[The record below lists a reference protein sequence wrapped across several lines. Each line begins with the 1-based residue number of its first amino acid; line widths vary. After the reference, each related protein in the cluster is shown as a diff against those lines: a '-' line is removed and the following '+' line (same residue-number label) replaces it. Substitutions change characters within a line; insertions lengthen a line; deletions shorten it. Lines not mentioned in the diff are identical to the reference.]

1 LLGKSMLV
9 ESRADFRYDAP
20 VLLPCGLAVLAVVLG
35 LALGLTRS
43 RALVGPLRS
52 FALSAALVVVVSHL
66 VPEALSELGAPGL
79 FVFTL
84 SLVGPAW
91 IRLVRAEHEH
101 SHGGHGALGA
111 GYAGLMLHHVGDG
124 LGLGAYTSLPG
135 GALAHFSVLL
145 ALVVHTVPLV
155 AVVTFAYR
163 SVGGARAA
171 LTRSAGLALA
181 SVLGVLASGLVP
193 EELSHRL
200 SAWIAAAVAGL
211 LLHVVTH
218 DLARDLP
225 ASILGRAADWFG
237 AALGVGVS
245 VFGSMQEHAEHAGH
259 AEHAEHAAGP
269 AAALLEVALTAA
281 PALLLALA
289 LLAFVRAPEGPLG
302 RAAASLF
309 GPARGFD
316 GLVLAAL
323 LIGPAF
329 GLGYAAGSL
338 VVLGV
343 VVGARWLAH
352 DEVPSERALRLA
364 EYGPWL
370 VTGVV
375 LAAVLKA
382 GLSAG
387 ALVTVPAPLALLV
400 AALSALPARIPV
412 VAAVPVAAALIER
425 GLYPGAALALVLLG
439 PLPVVSWFERAPR
452 ASDAV
457 RLSFSAAAL
466 GALVAVLVGF
476 GLGHGLSLVAL
487 LPPAF
492 SLGFLALVLV
502 PLLPVAWSRG
512 PRGFVASVFPSHD
525 TAST

>member
-1 LLGKSMLV
+1 MLV

-35 LALGLTRS
+35 LVLGLTRS

-79 FVFTL
+79 LVFTL
-84 SLVGPAW
+84 SLAGPAW
-91 IRLVRAEHEH
+91 IRVVRAEQEH
-101 SHGGHGALGA
+101 AHGGHGALGA
-111 GYAGLMLHHVGDG
+111 GYAGLLLHHVGDG

-155 AVVTFAYR
+155 AVVTFAFR
-163 SVGGARAA
+163 SISGPRAA
-171 LTRSAGLALA
+171 VMRSAGLALA
-181 SVLGVLASGLVP
+181 SVLGVLGSGLVP
-193 EELSHRL
+193 AELSHRL

-225 ASILGRAADWFG
+225 ANTLGRVADWLG

-245 VFGSMQEHAEHAGH
+245 LLGAAAEHVEQTADVEHAVHAG
-259 AEHAEHAAGP
+259 
-269 AAALLEVALTAA
+269 AA
-281 PALLLALA
+281 PALLEAALTSAPALVLA
-289 LLAFVRAPEGPLG
+289 LLLLVFMKVPRGPLG
-302 RAAASLF
+302 RAAASAF
-309 GPARGFD
+309 GPARGLD
-316 GLVLAAL
+316 GVVLSAL
-323 LIGPAF
+323 LIGPTF
-329 GLGYAAGSL
+329 GLGYAAGLL

-343 VVGARWLAH
+343 IIGARWLSH
-352 DEVPSERALRLA
+352 DELAGEPLLRIA

-375 LAAVLKA
+375 LASVLKA
-382 GLSAG
+382 GLHAG
-387 ALVTVPAPLALLV
+387 ALALVPVPLALLV
-400 AALSALPARIPV
+400 AAVSALPARIPA
-412 VAAVPVAAALIER
+412 VAAVPVAAVLLER
-425 GLYPGAALALVLLG
+425 GLYPGAVLAFALLA
-439 PLPVVSWFERAPR
+439 PLPLPDWFARAPR
-452 ASDAV
+452 AADAL
-457 RLSFSAAAL
+457 RLALSSAAL
-466 GALVAVLVGF
+466 G
-476 GLGHGLSLVAL
+476 SLVAFLIGLGAGYGFSLTAL
-487 LPPAF
+487 LPVGVAW
-492 SLGFLALVLV
+492 GCLVLAIV

>member
-1 LLGKSMLV
+1 MLV

-66 VPEALSELGAPGL
+66 VPEALAELGAPGL

-91 IRLVRAEHEH
+91 IRLARAEHEH
-101 SHGGHGALGA
+101 AHGGHGALGA
-111 GYAGLMLHHVGDG
+111 GYAGLLLHHVGDG

-237 AALGVGVS
+237 AALGVGIS
-245 VFGSMQEHAEHAGH
+245 VFGSMQEHADHAG
-259 AEHAEHAAGP
+259 HAEHAAGP
-269 AAALLEVALTAA
+269 AAALLEVALAAA
-281 PALLLALA
+281 PALLLGLA
-289 LLAFVRAPEGPLG
+289 LLAFVRVPEAPLG

-316 GLVLAAL
+316 GLVLGAL

-343 VVGARWLAH
+343 VVGARWLSH

-387 ALVTVPAPLALLV
+387 ALVSVPAPLALFV
-400 AALSALPARIPV
+400 AALSALPARVPV

-425 GLYPGAALALVLLG
+425 GLYPGAALAFVLLG

-457 RLSFSAAAL
+457 RLAFSAAAL

-476 GLGHGLSLVAL
+476 GLGRGFSLTAL
-487 LPPAF
+487 LPPAL